1 MVMLFASIAAHN
13 SKLCANLMALRLS
26 KSEMQELRAVFADV
40 LNYASEDPTD
50 PIDPLTYVSPVNDR
64 CLHIAAQRGN
74 LRAVELLV
82 KAGLDVN
89 APGDMGYTA
98 LHYASDPKVV
108 AFLLSHGASRDI
120 QSEFGTVPRG

>member
-1 MVMLFASIAAHN
+1 
-13 SKLCANLMALRLS
+13 MALRLS
-26 KSEMQELRAVFADV
+26 KSEIQELVAAFADM
-40 LNYASEDPTD
+40 LNYVSEDPSD
-50 PIDPLTYVSPVNDR
+50 PIDPLTYISPDNDN

-98 LHYASDPKVV
+98 LHYATDPKVV

-120 QSEFGTVPRG
+120 PSEFGTVPKG